1 MFGFLK
7 KEKKKVDKI
16 DGDNPIAAS
25 INYYIREDGSPFA
38 DIHVAEM
45 DKKSIEL
52 LTDLLI
58 GITLNH
64 YLDTTIE
71 MIKDHFIETDNL
83 DLYLTMASKIAAL
96 YDDKGNKEEEE
107 PCIRPSD
114 AL

>member
-7 KEKKKVDKI
+7 KEKKKVEKI
-16 DGDNPIAAS
+16 DGDNPILAS

-38 DIHVAEM
+38 DIHVSEM
-45 DKKSIEL
+45 DKQSTEL

-58 GITLNH
+58 GITLNN
-64 YLDTTIE
+64 YLETTID

-83 DLYLTMASKIAAL
+83 DLYLTMASKIASL
-96 YDDKGNKEEEE
+96 YDQGIKEEEE